1 MNSTRQPF
9 SNERQTERCRKMAL
23 AAAGRAKEQDI
34 GTLDRAS
41 VAGGERHDLRLGD
54 HGHGVEV
61 EGGERLAGRQ
71 SRLGEMP
78 LDAAAAAVGHLVLGE
93 CRQEAGGRPALLVG
107 LRGELGPHQLD
118 GGQAQLAQQEF
129 DAGGVD
135 GVVARHAATSR
146 LEAGSTTWTAA
157 SSS

>member
-1 MNSTRQPF
+1 MT
-9 SNERQTERCRKMAL
+9 CAL
-23 AAAGRAKEQDI
+23 LTI
-34 GTLDRAS
+34 GTALKSKVAS
-41 VAGGERHDLRLGD
+41 VLPAGNR
-54 HGHGVEV
+54 
-61 EGGERLAGRQ
+61 A
-71 SRLGEMP
+71 LGEMP

-93 CRQEAGGRPALLVG
+93 RREEAGGRPALLVG

-118 GGQAQLAQQEF
+118 AGQAQLAQQQF

-146 LEAGSTTWTAA
+146 LEVGSTTWTAA